1 MKNKKLARK
10 LRLNKETIVDLNG
23 EQMAALFGG
32 KIATVITY
40 DPPTV
45 TGGCVCAQD
54 EVQAFLF
61 TGGNFTDIDCN
72 E

>member
-10 LRLNKETIVDLNG
+10 LRLNKETVVDLNG
-23 EQMAALFGG
+23 EQMSALFGG
-32 KIATVITY
+32 KVATVITY

-45 TGGCVCAQD
+45 TGGCVCAQED
-54 EVQAFLF
+54 VQAFLF
-61 TGGNFTDIDCN
+61 MGGIFSDNNCN